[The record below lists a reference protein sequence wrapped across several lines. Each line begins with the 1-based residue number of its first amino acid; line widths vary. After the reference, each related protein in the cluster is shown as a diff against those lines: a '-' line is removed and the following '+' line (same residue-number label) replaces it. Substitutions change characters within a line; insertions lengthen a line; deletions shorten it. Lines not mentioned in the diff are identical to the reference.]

1 MNELQSAT
9 KFIIVVR
16 GGGDSAKLRNKQ
28 NLFEFADREFILL
41 LLLDPKPHTHSTIG
55 IDCWNGFWWRNC
67 VWDTAC
73 WLQSSHLWVCLGKMM
88 YVGSWYVLMFI
99 WLFSFETEQNG
110 NTTAGED
117 VHAVSD
123 LEAGDAVKVKKN
135 FERTC
140 LFGALV

>member
-1 MNELQSAT
+1 
-9 KFIIVVR
+9 
-16 GGGDSAKLRNKQ
+16 
-28 NLFEFADREFILL
+28 
-41 LLLDPKPHTHSTIG
+41 
-55 IDCWNGFWWRNC
+55 
-67 VWDTAC
+67 
-73 WLQSSHLWVCLGKMM
+73 M

-140 LFGALV
+140 LFGVLV